1 MRDIWIRKSWLRLG
15 TGLIALAIIAAIWIN
30 YRLELGRQAQPPERP
45 ATEGNSGRL
54 APPIARAVV

>member
-1 MRDIWIRKSWLRLG
+1 MRDIWIRKTWLRIG

-30 YRLELGRQAQPPERP
+30 YRLELRRQAPPPERP

-54 APPIARAVV
+54 PISRAIV

>member
-1 MRDIWIRKSWLRLG
+1 MRDIWIRKSWLKIG

-45 ATEGNSGRL
+45 ATEGNSSPL
-54 APPIARAVV
+54 VSPMARAVV

>member
-1 MRDIWIRKSWLRLG
+1 LRDIWIRKSWLRIG

-30 YRLELGRQAQPPERP
+30 YRLELSRQALPPERP
-45 ATEGNSGRL
+45 ATEGSSGRL